1 MSFAMKHVHHER
13 ALAAARSYQKA
24 EAELVLALQAVEK
37 SREFVDL
44 GYSSMFAYAVRELG
58 LSESVAYS
66 AISVARK
73 ARVVPEL
80 HARMAAGAISLS
92 KAKKIASVITQDNQ
106 EVWLAKAS
114 LLTSH
119 EIERE
124 VAREN
129 PKLAVREQARY
140 VSGSRLE
147 LKLGIEEELLQ
158 DLRRAQD
165 LVSQSAAKAAS
176 YEDTLRATLA
186 FFLRHKD
193 PVLKAARN
201 LSKPLKTQFS
211 GTVPAANRHRVV
223 ARDQGRCQ
231 FARADGSKC
240 GAERWTDVHHVEHQ
254 RAGGTHAP
262 ENLEILCRAHHR
274 HAHQS

>member
-1 MSFAMKHVHHER
+1 MSFRMQFIHHER
-13 ALAAARSYQKA
+13 AVQAARSYQQA
-24 EAELVLALQAVEK
+24 EVELVSALQAVES
-37 SREFVDL
+37 SREFVEL
-44 GYSSMFAYAVRELG
+44 GYSSMFTYSVRELG

-92 KAKKIASVITQDNQ
+92 KAKKIASVITLDNQ
-106 EVWLAKAS
+106 EVWLTKAS

-124 VAREN
+124 VALEN
-129 PKLAVREQARY
+129 PKLTVSEQARY

-147 LKLGIEEELLQ
+147 LKLGIEEELLR

-165 LVSQSAAKAAS
+165 LVSQSTSKPAS
-176 YEDTLRATLA
+176 YEDTLRAMLA

-193 PVLKAARN
+193 PLLKAERN
-201 LSKPLKTQFS
+201 LSKPVKTQFS
-211 GTVPAANRHRVV
+211 RIVPASNRHRVV

-231 FARADGSKC
+231 FRRTDGSRC
-240 GAERWTDVHHVEHQ
+240 GAARWVDIHHLEPKNL
-254 RAGGTHAP
+254 GGSNEP
-262 ENLEILCRAHHR
+262 DNLIVLCRTHHQTAHR
-274 HAHQS
+274 G